1 MNGQTISWDES
12 KPAKTDN
19 VAQGDDQIRSD
30 KTALRTALGDEHNF
44 PSTGGANSGYHKFG
58 SARPFYGAIS
68 ACSSSGT
75 VARLFQTSDTSEVY
89 ADTGAAVFPVGGLFS
104 LLGANAAG
112 VYTPTAGSKYAVQ
125 FGASAIDASKSS
137 VGINYAGS
145 GFSGIPMT
153 IVTLYSTTAV
163 LNDVILAVDFQT
175 GSNSR
180 LTVVRYHTES
190 SALTAPAT
198 QSAFYWLSIG
208 TVAAGTV

>member
-12 KPAKTDN
+12 KPANTDN

-75 VARLFQTSDTSEVY
+75 AARLFQTSDTSEVY

-125 FGASAIDASKSS
+125 FGLSAVTASTGYVTTITL
-137 VGINYAGS
+137 AGS
-145 GFSGIPMT
+145 GYSGLPLVFVTPYGAVGTNGAIPVLGAIVSKTTFAVSMYTSGGFS
-153 IVTLYSTTAV
+153 LSTTT
-163 LNDVILAVDFQT
+163 F
-175 GSNSR
+175 G
-180 LTVVRYHTES
+180 
-190 SALTAPAT
+190 
-198 QSAFYWLSIG
+198 WMSIG